1 MLGTSVKIARLF
13 GFDIRVHW
21 SWILI
26 FLLITWTFSVGI
38 LEEIFPD
45 WATETRWATGAAVA
59 LVFFLSIL
67 FHELSHSIM
76 ARRFGIPISSIT
88 LFVFGGVSNLGREA
102 ETARQEFLVAVVG
115 PLTSLGFAV
124 AFGIAALAISPV
136 SDGVAAIAVNLA
148 AINTAIA
155 VFNMVPGFPLDGGRV
170 LRSAVWARNQDL
182 VKATEIAAKVGAGVG
197 YGIVGLGILSFFF
210 VSVVSG
216 VWLFLIGNF
225 LRIAADASYQS
236 TLVQSLLGGVPASTL
251 LHRRIPEVPPETTLR
266 NLVDDYVLAGQGNL
280 FPVAGDERLL
290 GVVSMESAREVSPD
304 DWERTRVQ
312 DVMTP
317 REEVTFVSPEEDL
330 AQVLQTMSSEDLER
344 MPVLRDGEFLG
355 VIERGDVLNYIQTR
369 QRLGTGSQ
377 RPRSKAAT

>member
-124 AFGIAALAISPV
+124 VFGIAALAISPI

-266 NLVDDYVLAGQGNL
+266 DLVDDYVLAGQGNL
-280 FPVAGDERLL
+280 FPVTGDGGLL
-290 GVVSMESAREVSPD
+290 GVVSMESAREVSSD

>member
-88 LFVFGGVSNLGREA
+88 LFVFGGVSHLGREA

-124 AFGIAALAISPV
+124 VFGIAALAISPV

-266 NLVDDYVLAGQGNL
+266 DLVDDYVLAGQGNL
-280 FPVAGDERLL
+280 FPVTGDGGLL
-290 GVVSMESAREVSPD
+290 GVVSMESAREVSSD
-304 DWERTRVQ
+304 DWEGTRVQ

-344 MPVLRDGEFLG
+344 MPVLRDGEFRG

-369 QRLGTGSQ
+369 QRLGTGPQ